1 LVLCAE
7 SKAGDRLLG
16 TLGLAHPASD
26 RGADRPRA
34 DDRQAVAVAAQVTS
48 GIAEWRMGCPPPSI
62 EIIGEIA
69 TWPIL
74 PILQTMFEGRGGDG
88 GCNRNQFPACRR
100 RTVQEL
106 RPTGL
111 IQNGRAR
118 PLVATETK
126 ATAPRAMISPAAPI
140 NLIIG
145 ELATWP
151 NEAQKPER

>member
-1 LVLCAE
+1 MANP
-7 SKAGDRLLG
+7 
-16 TLGLAHPASD
+16 AHIAD
-26 RGADRPRA
+26 HVRGPR
-34 DDRQAVAVAAQVTS
+34 RRR
-48 GIAEWRMGCPPPSI
+48 W
-62 EIIGEIA
+62 
-69 TWPIL
+69 
-74 PILQTMFEGRGGDG
+74 LQ
-88 GCNRNQFPACRR
+88 QKPVPACRR